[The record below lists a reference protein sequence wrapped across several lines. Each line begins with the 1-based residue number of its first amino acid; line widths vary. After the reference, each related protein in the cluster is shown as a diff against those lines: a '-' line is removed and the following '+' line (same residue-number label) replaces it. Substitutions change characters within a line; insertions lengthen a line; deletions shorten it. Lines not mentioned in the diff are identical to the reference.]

1 MTQGPPGPYPGQV
14 RLAGI
19 KASGTWGSALSTAE
33 FAAIR
38 SVGFMPVGQVFGAAV
53 FSVRNVGPYDCPT
66 YFGVGSRPQAR
77 GPAVYTVG
85 SSSRSAV
92 SALEPQASAIFQ
104 ARQTAIDR
112 MVAECAA
119 LDGHGVV
126 GVDFTVEPFPA
137 GGLEFKALGTAVKA
151 QGGPP
156 LRRPFTC
163 ERSGQDFA
171 KLMLAGWTPVAIV
184 MGISVGVR
192 HVDDWTD
199 FQSSTAARG
208 NAEVGGY
215 TELAN
220 KTRRDATEQLRLVVR
235 RRHGSGV
242 VTREME
248 MWFEELECGGKK
260 GAKDQVARATIVG
273 TAITR
278 FGRRSDRFA
287 PGSSSMVLHLGDR
300 DRDRS

>member
-1 MTQGPPGPYPGQV
+1 MSQGPNDLPE
-14 RLAGI
+14 A
-19 KASGTWGSALSTAE
+19 KASGTWASALSTSE

-53 FSVRNVGPYDCPT
+53 FSIRNIGPYYCPT
-66 YFGVGSRPQAR
+66 YFGLAGQPAFAARTEARNPAIYISGSRP
-77 GPAVYTVG
+77 GSTVF
-85 SSSRSAV
+85 
-92 SALEPQASAIFQ
+92 ALEALASDLFQ

-112 MVAECAA
+112 MVAECVA

-126 GVDFTVEPFPA
+126 GVYFAVEPFPA
-137 GGLEFKALGTAVKA
+137 GGLEFKALGTAIRA
-151 QGGPP
+151 PAGPP

-184 MGISVGVR
+184 MGISVGIR
-192 HVDDWTD
+192 HTDDWTA
-199 FQSSTAARG
+199 FQTSTAARG
-208 NAEVGGY
+208 NAEVGGH
-215 TELAN
+215 TELAI
-220 KTRRDATEQLRLVVR
+220 KTRRSGAEQLRREVR

-248 MWFEELECGGKK
+248 MEFEEFECGGKK
-260 GAKDQVARATIVG
+260 GAKDLLARTAVIG

-278 FGRRSDRFA
+278 FGRARDRSA
-287 PGSSSMVLHLGDR
+287 PVSSSMVLHLGDR
-300 DRDRS
+300 HQDQP